1 MDLLTFSLLLLVLLC
16 MLLGMGLWIS
26 MSLAAVGW
34 VAMAWASDTPG
45 LFLAGAM
52 WEATGSWTLAA
63 LPMFIWMGEILF
75 RTRLSEELF
84 NGLAPWVRRV
94 PGRLLHVNI
103 LACGI
108 FGSVSGSSAAT
119 CATVSKIALPELRRR
134 GYDERIAIGSLATAG
149 TLGIMIP
156 PSIIMVVYAV
166 AAEVSIVRV
175 FIAGMIP
182 GLMVMGLFS
191 LYIIVWALLNPRK
204 QPAADAPMS
213 FMAKLRQSA
222 QLIPCALLIIAVI
235 GSMFAGWATA
245 TEAAAFGVFGSL
257 VLAAVTRTLSWRS
270 FVDSLQGATRLS
282 CMIMFILAGAA
293 FLTKAM
299 ALTGIPGTLA
309 QAVAALELGP
319 YGIIAILVVVYIVLG
334 TALDGVS
341 MIVLTTSIVLPM
353 VQQAGFDLIWFGIFI
368 VLLVEIAEITP
379 PVGFN
384 LFVMQTMTGKDQG
397 EVALASLP
405 FFLMLVLTV
414 VLITLFPVTLVTGL
428 PEWLLAR

>member
-1 MDLLTFSLLLLVLLC
+1 
-16 MLLGMGLWIS
+16 
-26 MSLAAVGW
+26 
-34 VAMAWASDTPG
+34 
-45 LFLAGAM
+45 
-52 WEATGSWTLAA
+52 
-63 LPMFIWMGEILF
+63 
-75 RTRLSEELF
+75 
-84 NGLAPWVRRV
+84 
-94 PGRLLHVNI
+94 
-103 LACGI
+103 
-108 FGSVSGSSAAT
+108 
-119 CATVSKIALPELRRR
+119 
-134 GYDERIAIGSLATAG
+134 
-149 TLGIMIP
+149 MIP

-182 GLMVMGLFS
+182 GLIVMGLFS

-204 QPAADAPMS
+204 QPAADPPMS
-213 FMAKLRQSA
+213 FVAKLRQSA

-299 ALTGIPGTLA
+299 ALTGIPSTLA

-397 EVALASLP
+397 EVAMASLP

>member
-1 MDLLTFSLLLLVLLC
+1 
-16 MLLGMGLWIS
+16 
-26 MSLAAVGW
+26 
-34 VAMAWASDTPG
+34 
-45 LFLAGAM
+45 
-52 WEATGSWTLAA
+52 
-63 LPMFIWMGEILF
+63 
-75 RTRLSEELF
+75 
-84 NGLAPWVRRV
+84 
-94 PGRLLHVNI
+94 
-103 LACGI
+103 
-108 FGSVSGSSAAT
+108 
-119 CATVSKIALPELRRR
+119 
-134 GYDERIAIGSLATAG
+134 
-149 TLGIMIP
+149 
-156 PSIIMVVYAV
+156 
-166 AAEVSIVRV
+166 
-175 FIAGMIP
+175 
-182 GLMVMGLFS
+182 
-191 LYIIVWALLNPRK
+191 
-204 QPAADAPMS
+204 
-213 FMAKLRQSA
+213 
-222 QLIPCALLIIAVI
+222 
-235 GSMFAGWATA
+235 
-245 TEAAAFGVFGSL
+245 

-299 ALTGIPGTLA
+299 ALTGIPTALA

-353 VQQAGFDLIWFGIFI
+353 MQQAGFDLIWFGIFI

-405 FFLMLVLTV
+405 FFMMLVLTV